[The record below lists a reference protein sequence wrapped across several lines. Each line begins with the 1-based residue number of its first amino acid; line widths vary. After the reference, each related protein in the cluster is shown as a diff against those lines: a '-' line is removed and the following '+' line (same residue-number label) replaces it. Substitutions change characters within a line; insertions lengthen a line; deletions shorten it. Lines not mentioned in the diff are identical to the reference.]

1 MPMVMERQ
9 TVAASN
15 KKAVQTDAAPKALGP
30 YSQAIVANGMVF
42 CAGQIP
48 LDPATGDLLAGGI
61 AEQTHQVLKNLR
73 AVLKAAGSDLDRAVK
88 TTVFLKSMD
97 SFVAMNEV
105 YGRPEYFGSNPPARS
120 TVEVARLPRAL
131 LFLAIARLL
140 AALVLI
146 IPTWRICTRA
156 GFSGAL
162 SLFHLVPVI
171 GSFIVMAVLAFSDWP
186 NGEASPARR

>member
-48 LDPATGDLLAGGI
+48 LDPATGELVAGGI

-73 AVLKAAGSDLDRAVK
+73 AVLKAAGSDLDRALK

-120 TVEVARLPRAL
+120 TVEVARLPRDVL
-131 LFLAIARLL
+131 VEIEVL
-140 AALVLI
+140 ALV
-146 IPTWRICTRA
+146 
-156 GFSGAL
+156 
-162 SLFHLVPVI
+162 
-171 GSFIVMAVLAFSDWP
+171 
-186 NGEASPARR
+186 